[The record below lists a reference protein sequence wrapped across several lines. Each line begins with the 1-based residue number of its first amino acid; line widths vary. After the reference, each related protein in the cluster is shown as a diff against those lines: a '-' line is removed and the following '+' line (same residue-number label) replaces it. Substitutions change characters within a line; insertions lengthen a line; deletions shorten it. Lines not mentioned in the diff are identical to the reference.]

1 MSNSGYV
8 LAVDVGGTNIRAAV
22 IDSDGNIL
30 KEQRVQA
37 VLSAADVSEGD
48 VVNALEGALSGL
60 VGDEEDITAIGIG
73 FPGFFRGNSGI
84 LASSPNIPALRDF
97 ALAEAM
103 GRRMKLPVSVQ
114 NDGLCAAIG
123 EHQFGVGAERSNL
136 LHITLGTGIGC
147 GLILNN
153 QPYAGENGMAL
164 EFGHLCVHTGDKSRL
179 CGCGNYGCV
188 EAYASATAIS
198 SRYAKQSGQNKDA
211 ASIYELARRADKT
224 AIDVFEEAG
233 TYLGLA
239 IAEAVK
245 LLDIHLVSISGGLT
259 GAWPLLH
266 APLISA
272 LEANLISPQR
282 GKVIVRRSSLDDNA
296 GLLGAAKLAH
306 NSLSQAEYVDD
317 ETLTDVDGF

>member
-1 MSNSGYV
+1 MNNSGYV
-8 LAVDVGGTNIRAAV
+8 VAADVGGTNIRAAV
-22 IDSDGNIL
+22 IDSDGNIR
-30 KEQRVQA
+30 KEERFQA
-37 VLSAADVSEGD
+37 CLSDADVSEHD
-48 VVNALEGALSGL
+48 VINALEGALSGL
-60 VGDEEDITAIGIG
+60 IGDEKNITAIGIG
-73 FPGFFRGNSGI
+73 FPGFFRGDSGI

-103 GRRMKLPVSVQ
+103 SKRMNLPVSVQ

-123 EHQFGVGAERSNL
+123 EHRFGVGEERSNL

-153 QPYAGENGMAL
+153 QPYAGEGGMAM
-164 EFGHLCVHTGDKSRL
+164 EFGHLRVETGDRARL
-179 CGCGNYGCV
+179 CGCGNIGCV
-188 EAYASATAIS
+188 EAYASATAVS
-198 SRYAKQSGQNKDA
+198 SRYAEQSGQNKDA
-211 ASIYELARRADKT
+211 ASIYELACRGDKA
-224 AIDVFEEAG
+224 AINVFEEAG

-239 IAEAVK
+239 IAEAIK
-245 LLDIHLVSISGGLT
+245 LLDIHLVSISGGLS

-296 GLLGAAKLAH
+296 GLLGAAVIA
-306 NSLSQAEYVDD
+306 QA
-317 ETLTDVDGF
+317 

>member
-1 MSNSGYV
+1 MNNHGYV

-30 KEQRVQA
+30 RKQRLQA
-37 VLSAADVSEGD
+37 VLSAADISEND
-48 VVNALEGALSGL
+48 VLNALESALAGL
-60 VGDEEDITAIGIG
+60 LGDKENITAIGIG
-73 FPGFFRGNSGI
+73 FPGFFIGDSGI

-97 ALAEAM
+97 ALADSM
-103 GRRMKLPVSVQ
+103 SKRMQLPVSVQ

-123 EHQFGVGAERSNL
+123 EHQFGVGEERSNL

-153 QPYAGENGMAL
+153 QPYAGEGGMAL
-164 EFGHLCVHTGDKSRL
+164 EFGHLCVHTGDKARL

-198 SRYAKQSGQNKDA
+198 SRFAKQSGQNKDA
-211 ASIYELARRADKT
+211 ASIYEMACKKHKA
-224 AIDVFEEAG
+224 AINVFEEAG
-233 TYLGLA
+233 MYLGLA

-296 GLLGAAKLAH
+296 GLLGAAMLAH
-306 NSLSQAEYVDD
+306 NAHSQTEYTDD
-317 ETLTDVDGF
+317 AILTDVDGF

>member
-1 MSNSGYV
+1 MNNQGYV

-37 VLSAADVSEGD
+37 GLSAADISEND
-48 VVNALEGALSGL
+48 VVNALEGALTGL
-60 VGDEEDITAIGIG
+60 IGDGENIKAIGIG
-73 FPGFFRGNSGI
+73 FPGYFRGDSGI
-84 LASSPNIPALRDF
+84 VAASPNIPALRDF
-97 ALAEAM
+97 ALAETM
-103 GRRMKLPVSVQ
+103 RSRMKLPVSVQ

-123 EHQFGVGAERSNL
+123 EHQFGVGEERSNL

-153 QPYAGENGMAL
+153 QPFTGDNGMAM
-164 EFGHLCVHTGDKSRL
+164 EFGHLCVHTGDKARL

-211 ASIYELARRADKT
+211 ASIYEMACKENKA
-224 AIDVFEEAG
+224 AINVFEEAG
-233 TYLGLA
+233 MYLGLA
-239 IAEAVK
+239 VAEAVK

-266 APLISA
+266 APIISA

-296 GLLGAAKLAH
+296 GLLGAAVIAH
-306 NSLSQAEYVDD
+306 NSL
-317 ETLTDVDGF
+317 L

>member
-1 MSNSGYV
+1 MNKSGYV
-8 LAVDVGGTNIRAAV
+8 LAADVGGTNIRAAV

-30 KEQRVQA
+30 KEKHVQA
-37 VLSAADVSEGD
+37 CLSDADVSEND
-48 VVNALEGALSGL
+48 VVCALEGALSGL
-60 VGDEEDITAIGIG
+60 IGGEENITSIGIG
-73 FPGFFRGNSGI
+73 FPGFFRGDSGI
-84 LASSPNIPALRDF
+84 VAASPNIPALRDF

-103 GRRMKLPVSVQ
+103 SKRMKLPVSAQ

-123 EHQFGVGAERSNL
+123 EHQFGVGEERSNL

-179 CGCGNYGCV
+179 CACGNYGCV
-188 EAYASATAIS
+188 EAYASATAIC
-198 SRYAKQSGQNKDA
+198 SRYAEKSGQNKDA
-211 ASIYELARRADKT
+211 ASIYKLACQSDKA
-224 AIDVFEEAG
+224 AINVFEEAG
-233 TYLGLA
+233 MYLGLA
-239 IAEAVK
+239 IAQAVK

-272 LEANLISPQR
+272 LEANLIRPQR
-282 GKVIVRRSSLDDNA
+282 GKVIVRRSSLDDHA
-296 GLLGAAKLAH
+296 GLLGAAMLAH
-306 NSLSQAEYVDD
+306 NSQSQTEYVND
-317 ETLTDVDGF
+317 ETLTDVNGF

>member
-1 MSNSGYV
+1 MNTQRYV
-8 LAVDVGGTNIRAAV
+8 VAADVGGTNIRAAV

-30 KEQRVQA
+30 KEKRVQA
-37 VLSAADVSEGD
+37 CLSDAGVSEQD
-48 VVNALEGALSGL
+48 VINALEDALNGL
-60 VGDEEDITAIGIG
+60 IGDEGNIIAIGIG
-73 FPGFFRGNSGI
+73 FPGFFRGGSGI
-84 LASSPNIPALRDF
+84 VAASPNIPALRDF
-97 ALAEAM
+97 ALSETLAS
-103 GRRMKLPVSVQ
+103 RMKLPVSVQ

-123 EHQFGVGAERSNL
+123 EYRFGVGEERSNL

-153 QPYAGENGMAL
+153 QPFTGDNGMAMEL
-164 EFGHLCVHTGDKSRL
+164 GHLCVHTGDKSRL

-198 SRYAKQSGQNKDA
+198 NRYAEQRRQNKDA
-211 ASIYELARRADKT
+211 ASIYELACRDDKV
-224 AIDVFEEAG
+224 AILILEEAG

-266 APLISA
+266 VPLISA

-296 GLLGAAKLAH
+296 GLLGAAVIA
-306 NSLSQAEYVDD
+306 Q
-317 ETLTDVDGF
+317 G

>member
-1 MSNSGYV
+1 MNSQGHV
-8 LAVDVGGTNIRAAV
+8 LAADVGGTNIRAAV
-22 IDSDGNIL
+22 IDSEGNIL
-30 KEQRVQA
+30 KEKRVQA
-37 VLSAADVSEGD
+37 CLSDVDISEND
-48 VVNALEGALSGL
+48 VIDALEGALSGL
-60 VGDEEDITAIGIG
+60 IGDEGNINAIGIG
-73 FPGFFRGNSGI
+73 FPGFFRGDSGI
-84 LASSPNIPALRDF
+84 VAASPNIPALRDF
-97 ALAEAM
+97 ALSETLES
-103 GRRMKLPVSVQ
+103 RMKLPVSVQ

-123 EHQFGVGAERSNL
+123 EHRFGVGEERSNL

-153 QPYAGENGMAL
+153 QPFTGDNGMAMEL
-164 EFGHLCVHTGDKSRL
+164 GHLCVHTGDNARL
-179 CGCGNYGCV
+179 CACGNYGCV

-211 ASIYELARRADKT
+211 ASIYELACQSNKA
-224 AIDVFEEAG
+224 AINVFEEAG
-233 TYLGLA
+233 MYLGLA
-239 IAEAVK
+239 IAEAIK

-296 GLLGAAKLAH
+296 GLLGAAVIA
-306 NSLSQAEYVDD
+306 QP
-317 ETLTDVDGF
+317 